1 MKVNDTKMV
10 MLEEIQDCGN
20 FIMDVF
26 YKPKGAPIVC
36 GIISILLIITLNWIA
51 IILGVFVLAII
62 LFVQFKIEDYK
73 TMTIYD
79 RSVVI
84 YDTHDLNKA
93 RKVCYED
100 VEEWTVKSSEGI
112 SDAVMLKLKDGEVV
126 YKDTFQTSI
135 AYKQLNKIM
144 PEKESRA
151 VQAEKNKQRSA
162 KFKFK
167 FPSFN
172 FKKK

>member
-10 MLEEIQDCGN
+10 PVDEILDCGTLVKE
-20 FIMDVF
+20 VF
-26 YKPKGAPIVC
+26 YKPKSAPYIC
-36 GIISILLIITLNWIA
+36 AIFSLLLVITLNWVA
-51 IILGVFVLAII
+51 IILGVFVFAFV
-62 LFVQFKIEDYK
+62 LFVSFKIEDYK
-73 TMTIYD
+73 TMNIYD
-79 RSVVI
+79 RCIVI

-93 RKVCYED
+93 RKVNYED

-112 SDAVMLKLKDGEVV
+112 SDALMLKLKNGDVV
-126 YKDTFQTSI
+126 YKDTFQTGI
-135 AYKQLNKIM
+135 AYKELNKIM

-151 VQAEKNKQRSA
+151 VQAEKNKKRSA